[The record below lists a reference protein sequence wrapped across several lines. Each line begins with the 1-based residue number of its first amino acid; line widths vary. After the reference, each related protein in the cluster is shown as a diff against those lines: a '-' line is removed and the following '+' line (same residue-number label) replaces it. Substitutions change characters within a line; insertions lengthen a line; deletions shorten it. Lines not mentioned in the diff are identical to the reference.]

1 MSLSI
6 VIPTYGRD
14 NVLCDTIRALIA
26 LETRADEILVVDQT
40 LEHES
45 ATAERLAAWEAEGRI
60 RWIRHQPPGTVGAM
74 NRGVLE
80 ARRDIV
86 LFLDDDIVPDDNLIR
101 GHVKAYEKH
110 PEAWA
115 VVGQV
120 IQPED
125 VGEKDNREFR
135 GEPQKTQKD
144 TEGETAGPIL
154 KSSESN
160 LFHSPNSRFKYP
172 LLCILRFL
180 RLPFFSP
187 SFLRQDLDFDF
198 SGTDPA
204 WVENVMAG
212 NLSVRRERF
221 LQLGGF
227 DENFIPPVSYRF
239 ETEFAKRLIAAGG
252 RIRFEPAASIRHLR
266 VPSGGTRSR
275 GSHLTSGSPIH
286 GVGDYYFALRCG
298 RGWQRLSYILRRPFR
313 EVCTRFHLRHPWWI
327 PLKFVGELRAI
338 WAALRLYRKGP
349 KLLYDGKAKR

>member
-26 LETRADEILVVDQT
+26 LETRADEIVVVDQT
-40 LEHES
+40 PEHES

-74 NRGVLE
+74 NRGVME
-80 ARRDIV
+80 AKGEIV
-86 LFLDDDIVPDDNLIR
+86 LFLDDDIVPDGNLIQK
-101 GHVKAYEKH
+101 HLEAYQKH

-115 VVGQV
+115 VVGQG
-120 IQPED
+120 IQEGKAESRKQIAEIERHSGNTD
-125 VGEKDNREFR
+125 GTEKFPNRVHASHL
-135 GEPQKTQKD
+135 Q
-144 TEGETAGPIL
+144 
-154 KSSESN
+154 
-160 LFHSPNSRFKYP
+160 
-172 LLCILRFL
+172 RFL
-180 RLPFFSP
+180 PIIQLSAFS
-187 SFLRQDLDFDF
+187 FQLLNQDLDFDF
-198 SGTDPA
+198 NGTDPA

-227 DENFIPPVSYRF
+227 DENFTPPVAYRF

-338 WAALRLYRKGP
+338 WAAWRLYRKGP
-349 KLLYDGKAKR
+349 KLLHDGKAKR